1 MRRIAVIFVMFFM
14 FFLVVGCRNK
24 GCGKNTGVKEYDLT
38 NISFSDINVIYDGE
52 EHSVLLDGDLPEGLE
67 VEYQNNKLKNVGT
80 VSATATIKEKET
92 QEVLKVLNASLSINV
107 RVVKVRVNDIYI
119 AYGEEPKDD
128 EYKFIEGSFVE
139 SDLDELNLNIV
150 LTKKGYP
157 GFVAT
162 LYDAVDLEY
171 IPNTNYVITVE
182 KGDATIYNSE
192 LSLSDVI
199 VYCNSDAYTED
210 YWKQEVLTDFEYSEQ
225 IYARINK
232 YDINNEEY
240 IFPWVED
247 GLTEVTDEQLI
258 TYGRYLEEHKLLCKD
273 IYERYPI
280 ISKSKEEQD
289 VAKQWY
295 DELEEYPDGVVW
307 DWIEFRFEYTEDDI
321 MKAYE
326 SSNTK
331 NNLDVDHKTEKDDRG
346 KPIRISIDEFTVL
359 SYLEYCGSSVEY
371 KELVEILQISE
382 DYATIEKALVSTC
395 KNIID
400 EAGNVIKTTDVCR
413 REFYHY
419 YNDKSLSY
427 LISKEPE
434 LYEDICEFDIDGYET
449 LVEDLEYYK
458 PLYESA
464 IAYETKLTSWKTYYT
479 ETLLG
484 YGGVATD
491 YVNKP
496 TLSCKTED
504 GNMLEFWFNMH
515 NTSFILVKVDQDGN
529 VLQTWLSNPESDSTV
544 SFEDSI
550 KQKSILSFVYYI
562 FNGETGSYTTYEH
575 SVSKIS
581 IYNDELTPSYA
592 VNVDVENNKLVVWY
606 KLDKS
611 YIDYTYFPKYIS
623 KEKMDEYFE
632 RNKKL
637 VEDGATTSSGELIID
652 IKSNDKLYRQFCGET
667 YQSCYKLVPVIIT
680 KNGQEIKNPDNK
692 FGFDYYELSF
702 KPSKMSGIVRDV
714 LYECLY
720 EYSCYTEQDLIS
732 DNKMF
737 DYEVNYYRPVFQVA
751 VEYKL
756 IDGLLHVSIPQ
767 DSIVV
772 DEQCENYLIDLL
784 PYIKLEE

>member
-1 MRRIAVIFVMFFM
+1 MRRIAIIFVMFFM

-24 GCGKNTGVKEYDLT
+24 GCSKNTGLKEYDLT
-38 NISFSDINVIYDGE
+38 NISFNDVNVIYDGE

-67 VEYQNNKLKNVGT
+67 VEYQNNKLTNVGST
-80 VSATATIKEKET
+80 SATATIKEKET

-128 EYKFIEGSFVE
+128 EYKLIEGSFVE

-199 VYCNSDAYTED
+199 VYCNSDVYSED

-280 ISKSKEEQD
+280 INKLKKEQD

-295 DELEEYPDGVVW
+295 NILEKYPDSTVW
-307 DWIEFRFEYTEDDI
+307 DWIEFRFDYNETDI
-321 MKAYE
+321 IKNYE
-326 SSNTK
+326 RGK
-331 NNLDVDHKTEKDDRG
+331 LDVDHKTEKDEKG
-346 KPIRISIDEFTVL
+346 KPVRISIDEFTVL

-371 KELVEILQISE
+371 KQLVEIFQISE
-382 DYATIEKALVSTC
+382 DYSVIEKVLELTC
-395 KNIID
+395 KEIID
-400 EAGNVIKTTDVCR
+400 ESGNVIKTTDVCR
-413 REFYHY
+413 REFRNC
-419 YNDKSLSY
+419 YNDQSLCY

-434 LYEDICEFDIDGYET
+434 LYEDICEFDIDGYKT
-449 LVEDLEYYK
+449 LVEDLNYYK

-464 IAYETKLTSWKTYYT
+464 VAHEETLTSWKTYYT

-504 GNMLEFWFNMH
+504 GNTLELWFNMH
-515 NTSFILVKVDQDGN
+515 DTSFELVKVDQEGN
-529 VLQTWLSNPESDSTV
+529 VLQTWLSNPEIDSTV
-544 SFEDSI
+544 NFENSL
-550 KQKSILSFVYYI
+550 KQKSIVYIAYSL
-562 FNGETGSYTTYEH
+562 FNGETGAYTTYEH
-575 SVSKIS
+575 SVSEIS
-581 IYNDELTPSYA
+581 IYNDKIIPSYA
-592 VNVDVENNKLVVWY
+592 VNIDAENNKLVVWY
-606 KLDKS
+606 KLEKRC
-611 YIDYTYFPKYIS
+611 IDYTYFPKYIS

-637 VEDGATTSSGELIID
+637 VEEGATTSNGDPIID
-652 IKSNDKLYRQFCGET
+652 ITSDVKLHKWFCNT
-667 YQSCYKLVPVIIT
+667 DVSYYKLVPAVII
-680 KNGQEIKNPDNK
+680 KYGQEITNPDNK

-702 KPSKMSGIVRDV
+702 KHSKMSGVVRDV
-714 LYECLY
+714 LYKCLY
-720 EYSCYTEQDLIS
+720 EYSGYTEQDLIS
-732 DNKMF
+732 DNEMFNYKM
-737 DYEVNYYRPVFQVA
+737 NYYIPVFQVA

-756 IDGLLHVSIPQ
+756 IDGLLHVSVPQ
-767 DSIVV
+767 DSIVI
-772 DEQCENYLIDLL
+772 DEQCESYSIDLL
-784 PYIKLEE
+784 PYIEFEE